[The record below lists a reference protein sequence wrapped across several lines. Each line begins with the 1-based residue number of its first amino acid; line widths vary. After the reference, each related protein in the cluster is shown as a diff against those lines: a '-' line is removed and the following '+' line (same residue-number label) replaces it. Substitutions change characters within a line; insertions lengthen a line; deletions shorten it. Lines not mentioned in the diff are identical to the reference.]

1 MEGFLNLKW
10 SRFRRVVLTRSLAI
24 VPTFV
29 IAFYSNIE
37 SLTHMNDILNILQ
50 SILLPFALI
59 PGENNLFFGIYA
71 VHSTGS
77 IVSRRLFSFC
87 FSVLHFCALPSVMGS
102 FHTGRFW
109 IIAGPVVS
117 LGIIGINLYFA
128 YDIVSGFDSVTAY
141 AIAAVVSIIYFVT
154 VLNYFG

>member
-59 PGENNLFFGIYA
+59 PGKNY
-71 VHSTGS
+71 
-77 IVSRRLFSFC
+77 
-87 FSVLHFCALPSVMGS
+87 
-102 FHTGRFW
+102 
-109 IIAGPVVS
+109 
-117 LGIIGINLYFA
+117 LYFLLFMA
-128 YDIVSGFDSVTAY
+128 YIVSGR
-141 AIAAVVSIIYFVT
+141 
-154 VLNYFG
+154 

>member
-59 PGENNLFFGIYA
+59 PGKNYLFFGTYGLNCIKA
-71 VHSTGS
+71 QILTLS
-77 IVSRRLFSFC
+77 

-141 AIAAVVSIIYFVT
+141 AIAAVVSIIYFVM
-154 VLNYFG
+154 VLNYFGE

>member
-1 MEGFLNLKW
+1 
-10 SRFRRVVLTRSLAI
+10 
-24 VPTFV
+24 
-29 IAFYSNIE
+29 
-37 SLTHMNDILNILQ
+37 
-50 SILLPFALI
+50 
-59 PGENNLFFGIYA
+59 
-71 VHSTGS
+71 
-77 IVSRRLFSFC
+77 
-87 FSVLHFCALPSVMGS
+87 MGS

-141 AIAAVVSIIYFVT
+141 AIAAVVSIIYFVM

>member
-1 MEGFLNLKW
+1 MTLDFELFLGTYSGQFVMEGFLNLKW

-59 PGENNLFFGIYA
+59 PGENNFFL
-71 VHSTGS
+71 VSTPY
-77 IVSRRLFSFC
+77 ILR
-87 FSVLHFCALPSVMGS
+87 P
-102 FHTGRFW
+102 
-109 IIAGPVVS
+109 
-117 LGIIGINLYFA
+117 
-128 YDIVSGFDSVTAY
+128 
-141 AIAAVVSIIYFVT
+141 
-154 VLNYFG
+154 

>member
-37 SLTHMNDILNILQ
+37 NLTHMNDILNILQ

-59 PGENNLFFGIYA
+59 PGKNHFFCIYGLDCIKTLIFILFFQSYTF
-71 VHSTGS
+71 VL
-77 IVSRRLFSFC
+77 SRL
-87 FSVLHFCALPSVMGS
+87 
-102 FHTGRFW
+102 
-109 IIAGPVVS
+109 
-117 LGIIGINLYFA
+117 
-128 YDIVSGFDSVTAY
+128 
-141 AIAAVVSIIYFVT
+141 
-154 VLNYFG
+154 

>member
-1 MEGFLNLKW
+1 MGNRNFSSGSKFDNDWLVNKYFEIQIENLILPLTSYFELFLGTYSGQFVMEGFLNLKW

-71 VHSTGS
+71 VHSECN
-77 IVSRRLFSFC
+77 ILR
-87 FSVLHFCALPSVMGS
+87 P
-102 FHTGRFW
+102 
-109 IIAGPVVS
+109 
-117 LGIIGINLYFA
+117 
-128 YDIVSGFDSVTAY
+128 
-141 AIAAVVSIIYFVT
+141 
-154 VLNYFG
+154 